1 MKCQISEAI
10 EKIDKLISSSSKV
23 DNNIKK
29 QLVEVKIKLN
39 SARDIKMAKMQNTTT
54 GSESKT
60 PEFDKKGFNGY
71 VSIKDTVEKGTPEG
85 DAKDK
90 AMREV
95 ANGFIGEFAYRAG
108 VSTPVSS
115 ILTSVKTIANKD
127 KSSPSAFGNSNTI
140 SYIPKN
146 TANNIDGFTYN
157 SGYYYSK
164 EHIKKTYKITGSS
177 YGKKEDNSNTV
188 PKILAKE
195 LVKFMQSIQSDSDV
209 SDIIDYLGE
218 NKNNEKNAVDTR
230 GHKLYKDVIELLP
243 KLAKAVR
250 KGQAGGEK
258 YNSISMKDDIDN
270 LFVLLDLGK
279 DLVKKIIEDT
289 PFKLTQDNSYEKDY
303 YSIGSRY
310 IDGLTAGSD
319 VLSVKTVM
327 LAKNSNDRFKESY
340 PEDSYK
346 KFAETLRE
354 STKELI
360 DEAHNSGATFV
371 VGDIPGVDT
380 QFIEYLNEI
389 GASYKVYT
397 TNEAGKEFDRK
408 GIDGSKYR
416 NIVETKS
423 QVETKPLE
431 PDFSNYSDNVISF
444 VNKKLKETNPNIKV
458 IYSEDFFK
466 NETLGFNR
474 KSGKF
479 NIKDNVITIP
489 AYPEDF
495 NKNIEYYAE
504 EVAFNSLSV
513 DIQEYIWNRYEN
525 DKVVSKGLG
534 RPAYSKGILINN
546 LKELD
551 SDAKIKGNI
560 TNLIEDFEE
569 KLSNSKNNV
578 LNTEIHEKIHAITA
592 KFIRNNPNHLLTKR
606 IEKLFEISKN
616 KTGIKR
622 FDGKNKNTYWAKNV
636 DEFVAEA
643 IGNQEIA
650 EMLSKIDL
658 NGNETSNYSKS
669 IYKALIDALLNTL
682 GLKDGNVYSELLR
695 TLSEIPNETTSEVIL
710 SNETKTSEPEI
721 KYGSVVKYKPENGI
735 EGYYIVRGFSA
746 NGGLQLTD
754 SEGKNFSGTPKLDK
768 VKFVKQLEIKRY
780 NNVDYI
786 VDSNNRVYTQNGRV
800 ANSYENRL
808 LNEFGIN
815 KQKQN
820 ENEIIK
826 ENKNTIKENKSVS
839 KYELFPGVYANED
852 QENAIDDIKDW
863 YKSNKSNTY
872 LLKGRGGTGKTT
884 IVGEVIKQLGID
896 SRRVVFAAF
905 SNKAVKVLSNANKD
919 SQYKGSKYLTTAQIL
934 KLKPV
939 RDVKTGIQKFVTDAY
954 AEEKVTSSDKI
965 IVIDEAS
972 MLPNKQQKEIEAK
985 AKSLGIKIIY
995 MGDDVQLP
1003 PVDELD
1009 SNGVA
1014 VKEALVFDEH
1024 KKTGDFSELTKR
1036 MRQKGESPILP
1047 VTDVLANAVKNELDP
1062 NKIVFEQD
1070 TEIKNGDGVIFLNKN
1085 AGELD
1090 IMEMFMKDFK
1100 KDPEGTKYIHYNAS
1114 DNPKTISKN
1123 NIIRRELYG
1132 EDFNLPENKY
1142 MVGEQVI
1149 FDNGYFYQDERTGDN
1164 VSIDGATEAKV
1175 LESDIIRNK
1184 PINYFHGR
1192 QKRTIKLDVYSVKVQ
1207 ENDSSGIGYI
1217 HNIDI
1222 PFNLNRLEEI
1232 IESEKKDLGVYPGGL
1247 KDAFASIS
1255 YSYVI
1260 TSHKS
1265 QGSTYN
1271 NAYVDVGNIFG
1282 IKATDNDTKLKSA
1295 YVATSRPRHKLVMIG
1310 ANTNG
1315 KTVSVDEA
1323 IELIK
1328 EDSQA
1333 YNPQSEPG
1341 VGNSNKYKII
1351 SKDDIEAAKDIISNN
1366 KKECE

>member
-1 MKCQISEAI
+1 MKCQIGEAI
-10 EKIDKLISSSSKV
+10 EKIDKLISNNSKV
-23 DNNIKK
+23 DDNTINQLIK
-29 QLVEVKIKLN
+29 VKKKLN
-39 SARDIKMAKMQNTTT
+39 SVKDIRMSRMQSNNT

-60 PEFDKKGFNGY
+60 LEFDKKGFNGY
-71 VSIKDTVEKGTPEG
+71 VSIKDTGGKVTPEG

-108 VSTPVSS
+108 VNTPVSS
-115 ILTSVKTIANKD
+115 TLTSVKTIANKD

-146 TANNIDGFTYN
+146 TSNNIDGFTYN

-209 SDIIDYLGE
+209 SEIIDYLGE

-230 GHKLYKDVIELLP
+230 GHKLHKDVIELLP

-250 KGQAGGEK
+250 NGQAGGEK
-258 YNSISMKDDIDN
+258 YNSISMKEDIDN

-289 PFKLTQDNSYEKDY
+289 PFKLIQDNSYEKDY

-327 LAKNSNDRFKESY
+327 LAKNSNNRFKESY

-354 STKELI
+354 FTKELI

-371 VGDIPGVDT
+371 VGDMPGVDT
-380 QFIEYLNEI
+380 QFIEYLNKI

-423 QVETKPLE
+423 QVETK
-431 PDFSNYSDNVISF
+431 
-444 VNKKLKETNPNIKV
+444 
-458 IYSEDFFK
+458 
-466 NETLGFNR
+466 
-474 KSGKF
+474 
-479 NIKDNVITIP
+479 
-489 AYPEDF
+489 
-495 NKNIEYYAE
+495 
-504 EVAFNSLSV
+504 SL
-513 DIQEYIWNRYEN
+513 
-525 DKVVSKGLG
+525 
-534 RPAYSKGILINN
+534 
-546 LKELD
+546 
-551 SDAKIKGNI
+551 
-560 TNLIEDFEE
+560 
-569 KLSNSKNNV
+569 
-578 LNTEIHEKIHAITA
+578 
-592 KFIRNNPNHLLTKR
+592 
-606 IEKLFEISKN
+606 
-616 KTGIKR
+616 
-622 FDGKNKNTYWAKNV
+622 
-636 DEFVAEA
+636 
-643 IGNQEIA
+643 
-650 EMLSKIDL
+650 
-658 NGNETSNYSKS
+658 
-669 IYKALIDALLNTL
+669 
-682 GLKDGNVYSELLR
+682 
-695 TLSEIPNETTSEVIL
+695 
-710 SNETKTSEPEI
+710 EPEI

-735 EGYYIVRGFSA
+735 EGYYIVRGFSS

-754 SEGKNFSGTPKLDK
+754 SEGKNFSGTPKIDK
-768 VKFVKQLEIKRY
+768 VKFAKQLEIKRY

-786 VDSNNRVYTQNGRV
+786 IDSNNRVYTQNGRV

-826 ENKNTIKENKSVS
+826 ENKNTIKENKSVN

-896 SRRVVFAAF
+896 NRRVVFSAF
-905 SNKAVKVLSNANKD
+905 SNKAVKVLSNSNKD
-919 SQYKGSKYLTTAQIL
+919 NEYKDSKYLTTAQIL

-939 RDVKTGIQKFVTDAY
+939 RDAKTGKQKFVVDAY
-954 AEEKVTSSDKI
+954 ADEKLTSSDKI

-985 AKSLGIKIIY
+985 AKNLGIKIIY

-1003 PVDELD
+1003 PVDEFD
-1009 SNGVA
+1009 INGKA
-1014 VKEALVFDEH
+1014 VKEALVFNEH
-1024 KKTGDFSELTKR
+1024 KKTGDVSELTKR

-1047 VTDVLANAVKNELDP
+1047 VTDVLANSVKNEIDP
-1062 NKIVFEQD
+1062 NKIVFEQG
-1070 TEIKNGDGVIFLNKN
+1070 TEINNGQGVVFLNKN

-1090 IMEMFMKDFK
+1090 IMEMFLKDFK
-1100 KDPEGTKYIHYNAS
+1100 KDQEGTKYIHYNAS

-1175 LESDIIRNK
+1175 LESDIIKNK

-1232 IESEKKDLGVYPGGL
+1232 IKEEQKDLGVYPGGL

-1271 NAYVDVGNIFG
+1271 NAYVDIGNIFG

-1333 YNPQSEPG
+1333 YNLQSEPG
-1341 VGNSNKYKII
+1341 VDPNNKYKTI
-1351 SKDDIEAAKDIISNN
+1351 SKDDIEAAKDIMSNN

>member
-1 MKCQISEAI
+1 MACQLPEAI
-10 EKIDKLISSSSKV
+10 SKIEEILSKNREGIASAMLSGIQINMLNEAK
-23 DNNIKK
+23 NNLQSAIEIRMSRM
-29 QLVEVKIKLN
+29 QSN
-39 SARDIKMAKMQNTTT
+39 SP
-54 GSESKT
+54 GSESKIQ
-60 PEFDKKGFNGY
+60 EFDKKGFNGY
-71 VSIKDTVEKGTPEG
+71 VSIKDTGGKGSAEG

-90 AMREV
+90 AMRKV
-95 ANGFIGEFAYRAG
+95 SNGYILEFAKYTPS
-108 VSTPVSS
+108 ST
-115 ILTSVKTIANKD
+115 LTSYSELSQSTTLEYLSTDLRSAIEEDGVTYASGFEEDGTDVIMLARNGTLKNRPLIKQVKDQIQIAN
-127 KSSPSAFGNSNTI
+127 
-140 SYIPKN
+140 
-146 TANNIDGFTYN
+146 
-157 SGYYYSK
+157 
-164 EHIKKTYKITGSS
+164 
-177 YGKKEDNSNTV
+177 
-188 PKILAKE
+188 
-195 LVKFMQSIQSDSDV
+195 
-209 SDIIDYLGE
+209 
-218 NKNNEKNAVDTR
+218 
-230 GHKLYKDVIELLP
+230 
-243 KLAKAVR
+243 
-250 KGQAGGEK
+250 
-258 YNSISMKDDIDN
+258 
-270 LFVLLDLGK
+270 
-279 DLVKKIIEDT
+279 
-289 PFKLTQDNSYEKDY
+289 
-303 YSIGSRY
+303 
-310 IDGLTAGSD
+310 
-319 VLSVKTVM
+319 
-327 LAKNSNDRFKESY
+327 
-340 PEDSYK
+340 
-346 KFAETLRE
+346 
-354 STKELI
+354 
-360 DEAHNSGATFV
+360 NSGAIFV
-371 VGDIPGVDT
+371 VGDMPGVDT

-416 NIVETKS
+416 ELVETKPQEVETKS
-423 QVETKPLE
+423 
-431 PDFSNYSDNVISF
+431 
-444 VNKKLKETNPNIKV
+444 
-458 IYSEDFFK
+458 
-466 NETLGFNR
+466 
-474 KSGKF
+474 
-479 NIKDNVITIP
+479 
-489 AYPEDF
+489 
-495 NKNIEYYAE
+495 
-504 EVAFNSLSV
+504 
-513 DIQEYIWNRYEN
+513 
-525 DKVVSKGLG
+525 
-534 RPAYSKGILINN
+534 
-546 LKELD
+546 
-551 SDAKIKGNI
+551 
-560 TNLIEDFEE
+560 
-569 KLSNSKNNV
+569 
-578 LNTEIHEKIHAITA
+578 
-592 KFIRNNPNHLLTKR
+592 
-606 IEKLFEISKN
+606 
-616 KTGIKR
+616 
-622 FDGKNKNTYWAKNV
+622 
-636 DEFVAEA
+636 
-643 IGNQEIA
+643 
-650 EMLSKIDL
+650 
-658 NGNETSNYSKS
+658 
-669 IYKALIDALLNTL
+669 
-682 GLKDGNVYSELLR
+682 
-695 TLSEIPNETTSEVIL
+695 
-710 SNETKTSEPEI
+710 SEPEV
-721 KYGSVVKYKPENGI
+721 KYGSVVKYKPENGT
-735 EGYYIVRGFSA
+735 EGYYIVRGITS

-754 SEGKNFSGTPKLDK
+754 SEGKNFSGTPKVDK
-768 VKFVKQLEIKRY
+768 VKFVKQLDTKRY

-786 VDSNNRVYTQNGRV
+786 VDSNNRAYTKNGKV
-800 ANSYENRL
+800 ADSYVNRL

-826 ENKNTIKENKSVS
+826 ENKNTIKENKSAN

-896 SRRVVFAAF
+896 NRRVVFSAF
-905 SNKAVKVLSNANKD
+905 SNKAVKVLSNSNKD
-919 SQYKGSKYLTTAQIL
+919 NEYKYSKYLTTAQIL

-939 RDVKTGIQKFVTDAY
+939 RDARTGIQKFVTDAY
-954 AEEKVTSSDKI
+954 AEEKVTSSDKV

-985 AKSLGIKIIY
+985 AKNLGIKIIY

-1003 PVDELD
+1003 PVDEFD
-1009 SNGVA
+1009 INGKA
-1014 VKEALVFDEH
+1014 VKEALVFNEH
-1024 KKTGDFSELTKR
+1024 KKTGDVSELTKR

-1062 NKIVFEQD
+1062 NKIVFEQG
-1070 TEIKNGDGVIFLNKN
+1070 TEINNGQGVVFLNKN

-1090 IMEMFMKDFK
+1090 IMEMFLKDFK
-1100 KDPEGTKYIHYNAS
+1100 KDQEGTKYIHYNAS
-1114 DNPKTISKN
+1114 DNQKTISKN

-1175 LESDIIRNK
+1175 LESDIIKNK

-1232 IESEKKDLGVYPGGL
+1232 IKEEQNDLGVYPGGL

-1271 NAYVDVGNIFG
+1271 NAYVDIGNIFG

-1333 YNPQSEPG
+1333 YNPQSESD
-1341 VGNSNKYKII
+1341 VDNNKYKII
-1351 SKDDIEAAKDIISNN
+1351 SKDDIEAAKDIMSNN